1 MLLWAQ
7 TPQVLF
13 TFPLRS
19 VQDQDD
25 VEGALLVSAARTVG
39 AAWRPS
45 GGKIWD
51 CFWRERWR
59 DRKGRFA
66 LAPGNQAGS
75 TPGCVDEEDDPTRHS
90 RNCRVC
96 RSKDRE
102 QIEADFIAWRP
113 QTEIAK
119 QFKLGSRFSVYRHAE
134 AVGLFRKGDANIRA
148 AISNFIERGMRV
160 KVAAQGFVSA
170 CQLLSKYPDGK

>member
-1 MLLWAQ
+1 MK
-7 TPQVLF
+7 
-13 TFPLRS
+13 RD
-19 VQDQDD
+19 DQ
-25 VEGALLVSAARTVG
+25 
-39 AAWRPS
+39 
-45 GGKIWD
+45 K
-51 CFWRERWR
+51 
-59 DRKGRFA
+59 
-66 LAPGNQAGS
+66 
-75 TPGCVDEEDDPTRHS
+75 RHS

-102 QIEADFIAWRP
+102 QIEEDFVAWRP

-119 QFKLGSRFSVYRHAE
+119 QFGLGSRLTVFRHAQ
-134 AVGLFRKGDANIRA
+134 ALGLFPKRDANIRA